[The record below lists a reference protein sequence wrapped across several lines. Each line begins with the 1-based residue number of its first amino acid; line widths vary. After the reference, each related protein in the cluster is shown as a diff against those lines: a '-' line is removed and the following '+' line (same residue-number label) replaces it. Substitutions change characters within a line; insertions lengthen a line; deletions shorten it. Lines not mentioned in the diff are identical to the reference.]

1 MRYWY
6 WVSYMF
12 ARNSGGAFRTGS
24 DEYMT
29 LEPLTTHQAVRGIV
43 GDISRFEGQEV
54 VLMGCMLMRTEP
66 NTPADPQAQPG
77 GQQ

>member
-24 DEYMT
+24 GEYMT
-29 LEPLTTHQAVRGIV
+29 LEPLTTLADFLGIA

-54 VLMGCMLMRTEP
+54 VLMGCILLRTEP
-66 NTPADPQAQPG
+66 DAPADPQIQSG